1 MKIYDNKNK
10 LLAIIIQNKDI
21 EKEKNFVTDN
31 EQEMQLASFNLKEGT
46 KILNHYHP
54 KQERKISS
62 TSEVINVIEG
72 SLKINIFDDDLN
84 LVQSEVIT
92 SGETVA
98 LFAGGHGIEVL
109 VDTKFIESKQG
120 PYLEDLDKVRF

>member
-1 MKIYDNKNK
+1 MKIYDDKNK

-62 TSEVINVIEG
+62 TI
-72 SLKINIFDDDLN
+72 
-84 LVQSEVIT
+84 
-92 SGETVA
+92 
-98 LFAGGHGIEVL
+98 
-109 VDTKFIESKQG
+109 
-120 PYLEDLDKVRF
+120 

>member
-10 LLAIIIQNKDI
+10 LLAIIIKNKDI

-62 TSEVINVIEG
+62 TSEVINVIEV
-72 SLKINIFDDDLN
+72 LKINIFDDDLN

-120 PYLEDLDKVRF
+120 PYLEDVDKVRF

>member
-1 MKIYDNKNK
+1 MKIYDDKNK

-54 KQERKISS
+54 KQERNVEQKSKI
-62 TSEVINVIEG
+62 
-72 SLKINIFDDDLN
+72 
-84 LVQSEVIT
+84 
-92 SGETVA
+92 
-98 LFAGGHGIEVL
+98 
-109 VDTKFIESKQG
+109 
-120 PYLEDLDKVRF
+120 